1 MQYIKGINISQNTTT
16 SMPHEVEAI
25 MTGVSGAN
33 GTLHYAVSLK
43 HLSIYLHYRGTNQT
57 KMTFLRQN
65 CQ

>member
-1 MQYIKGINISQNTTT
+1 
-16 SMPHEVEAI
+16 MPHEVEAI